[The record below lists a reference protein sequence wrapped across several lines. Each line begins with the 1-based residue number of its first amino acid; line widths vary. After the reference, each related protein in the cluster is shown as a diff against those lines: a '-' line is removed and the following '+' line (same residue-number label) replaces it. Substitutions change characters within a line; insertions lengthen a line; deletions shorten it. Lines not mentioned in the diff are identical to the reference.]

1 MLAHLGHLGSLLA
14 GDRALACASASRAH
28 VSCMHGVRWR
38 RRLVSDGCAR
48 QRTGRPQGSV
58 GVQCGM
64 DHAWVT
70 VGMRRHQEG
79 RSAPKHAS
87 TARSMWHGASMQAD
101 ARAALAVTPTHHGP
115 GMGGKGEGGVC
126 AIRLRTLRST
136 PALLPPGGSGAGRS
150 ASGHTCV
157 HATAMVLLRRNTH
170 AVGGAIVGSHPES
183 HKHGHAVHMPSGP
196 PAVC

>member
-38 RRLVSDGCAR
+38 RRSLSEGCAR

-101 ARAALAVTPTHHGP
+101 ARAALAVTPPTAGP
-115 GMGGKGEGGVC
+115 EWVERARGESV
-126 AIRLRTLRST
+126 
-136 PALLPPGGSGAGRS
+136 RS
-150 ASGHTCV
+150 ASGLFGVRPIRSPRGSGTGRTASVYTRV
-157 HATAMVLLRRNTH
+157 HATACGLSSHVATGASH

-183 HKHGHAVHMPSGP
+183 HV
-196 PAVC
+196 